1 MSRTI
6 RDSKLETRAA
16 RHRLAPG
23 RKPYFKTLIP
33 SALALAYRRK
43 KKDEPGLWLVRR
55 YVGGERYRIAPLG
68 LADDFQ
74 DADERTILS
83 FAEAQRRAHEVYR
96 RADHTPARGSLT
108 VADAIADYVA
118 WLRAHRATADDA
130 ERRANKLILP
140 TLGKIKLTDLTTA
153 RIVHWRDRMAE
164 TPALLRT
171 APGQKQKYKPQI
183 DKRARRATINRTLTI
198 VRAALNRAFAAGHI
212 DDDTAWR
219 RVKPFEN
226 VTAARPGYLS
236 IAEAQRLLNAAEG
249 AFRVLVHGALL
260 TGARYSELAALRTR
274 DYHRGKLHIARSKS
288 GRPRDIT
295 LTEEGVAF
303 FSRLILGRGG
313 DDFSFVH
320 NDGTSWRKS
329 EQGRLMRK
337 ACARARIEP
346 AVGFHQLRHSWAS
359 HAVMNGMPLIVVA
372 KNLGHA
378 STVMVERHY
387 GHLSDTYIDEAVR
400 AHAPRFGAVAAGN
413 VKPLRGGGR

>member
-1 MSRTI
+1 MRTI

-16 RHRLAPG
+16 RHRLAPRG
-23 RKPYFKTLIP
+23 KAYLKTLIP

-55 YVGGERYRIAPLG
+55 YIGGERYRIAPLG

-74 DADERTILS
+74 DADEQTVLS
-83 FAEAQRRAHEVYR
+83 YAEAQRRAHEVYR
-96 RADHTPARGSLT
+96 RADHAPARGSLT
-108 VADAIADYVA
+108 VGDAIADYVA

-130 ERRANKLILP
+130 ERRATKLILP
-140 TLGKIKLTDLTTA
+140 TLGKIKLTDLTTT
-153 RIVHWRDRMAE
+153 RIVHWRDRSAE

-171 APGQKQKYKPQI
+171 APGEKQKFKPRI

-198 VRAALNRAFAAGHI
+198 LKAALNRAFAAGHI

-249 AFRVLVHGALL
+249 AFRTLVHGALL
-260 TGARYSELAALRTR
+260 TGARYGELTALRTR
-274 DYHRGKLHIARSKS
+274 DYHRGKIHIAQSKS

-313 DDFSFVH
+313 DDFIFVH
-320 NDGTSWRKS
+320 SDGRPWRKS